1 MIAIIS
7 LNIPAEK
14 RGSILHDLSA
24 DEPGVCRRTFYGV
37 SSRTQR
43 TSARRILGFCDVV
56 VRRAVDLCGE
66 RWTNDG
72 KGHGLT

>member
-24 DEPGVCRRTFYGV
+24 DEPGVCRRTYYGV

-43 TSARRILGFCDVV
+43 KVRDVFLVSAVWSFIALLIFAANVGRTREKD
-56 VRRAVDLCGE
+56 AA
-66 RWTNDG
+66 
-72 KGHGLT
+72 

>member
-43 TSARRILGFCDVV
+43 KVRDVFLVSATWSFVALLILANAGRMREKD
-56 VRRAVDLCGE
+56 AA
-66 RWTNDG
+66 
-72 KGHGLT
+72 